1 MKKLLFFAVS
11 LFFPSLLFSQV
22 TPEAFL
28 ANIPSLPNNVCNDDQ
43 DEKDAF
49 IKKLYDLEAEIEA
62 VINPKKQIVEDAY
75 QNSKVDVEKNI
86 AKEYNLSGADMQ
98 KLKQIQNIKDKK
110 QKKEE
115 QKKIADKILQDKTN
129 ISMEEIEKLKK
140 MSKEGKKAWV
150 EAYSTEQMAT
160 MEGKTDSINAFN
172 QKNMDKYNL
181 AQEQSKLMNQVD
193 AVNKM
198 FANKIKELNEEDSVA
213 TIAFLVERDTIMA
226 HLGDYY
232 AEEYERAIEK
242 IRELEKQYC
251 ETMTPQYFDILND
264 QTNKIKTL
272 LPTFYKLEKV
282 NAELSQATLNVQN
295 KDFYSEGLMGLET
308 VKGHITLLT
317 TAFKYAHYSF
327 PKSMPE

>member
-11 LFFPSLLFSQV
+11 LFLPSLVFSQV

-28 ANIPSLPNNVCNDDQ
+28 AKIPSLPNNVCNDDQ

-49 IKKLYDLEAEIEA
+49 IKKLYDLEQEMEA
-62 VINPKKQIVEDAY
+62 VINSKKQIVEDAY

-98 KLKQIQNIKDKK
+98 QLKQIQNIKDKD
-110 QKKEE
+110 QKKKE

-160 MEGKTDSINAFN
+160 MEGKTDSINAVN
-172 QKNMDKYNL
+172 QKNMDQYNL

-198 FANKIKELNEEDSVA
+198 FANKIKELNEADSVA
-213 TIAFLVERDTIMA
+213 TRAFLVERDTIWA

-251 ETMTPQYFDILND
+251 ETMTPKYFDILNG

-272 LPTFYKLEKV
+272 LPILYKLEKV
-282 NAELSQATLNVQN
+282 NAELSQTTLNVKN
-295 KDFYSEGLMGLET
+295 KDFYSEGLMGLEA
-308 VKGHITLLT
+308 VKDQITLLT
-317 TAFKYAHYSF
+317 TAFKYAHYTF
-327 PKSMPE
+327 PKTMPE

>member
-11 LFFPSLLFSQV
+11 LFLPSLVFSQV

-28 ANIPSLPNNVCNDDQ
+28 AKIPSLPNNVCNDDQ

-49 IKKLYDLEAEIEA
+49 IKKLYDLEQEMEA
-62 VINPKKQIVEDAY
+62 VINSKKQIVEDAY

-98 KLKQIQNIKDKK
+98 QLKQIQNIKDKD
-110 QKKEE
+110 QKKKE

-160 MEGKTDSINAFN
+160 MEGKTDSINAVN
-172 QKNMDKYNL
+172 QKNMDQYNL

-198 FANKIKELNEEDSVA
+198 FANKIKELNEADSVA
-213 TIAFLVERDTIMA
+213 TRAFLVERDTIWA

-251 ETMTPQYFDILND
+251 ETMTPKYFDILNG

-272 LPTFYKLEKV
+272 LPILYKLEKV
-282 NAELSQATLNVQN
+282 NAELSQTTLNVKN
-295 KDFYSEGLMGLET
+295 KDFYSEGLMGLEA
-308 VKGHITLLT
+308 VKDQITLLT
-317 TAFKYAHYSF
+317 TAFKYAHYTFS
-327 PKSMPE
+327 KTMPE

>member
-1 MKKLLFFAVS
+1 MS
-11 LFFPSLLFSQV
+11 
-22 TPEAFL
+22 
-28 ANIPSLPNNVCNDDQ
+28 VCNDGQ

-62 VINPKKQIVEDAY
+62 VINPKKQIVENAY
-75 QNSKVDVEKNI
+75 RNSKGDVEKNI

-98 KLKQIQNIKDKK
+98 KLKQIQNIKDKN

-115 QKKIADKILQDKTN
+115 QKKIADKILQDKAN

-160 MEGKTDSINAFN
+160 MEGKTDSIKAVN
-172 QKNMDKYNL
+172 QKNMDQYNL

-198 FANKIKELNEEDSVA
+198 FANKIKELNEADSVA
-213 TIAFLVERDTIMA
+213 TRAFLVERDTIMA
-226 HLGDYY
+226 HMGDHY
-232 AEEYERAIEK
+232 AEEHERDIEK

-251 ETMTPQYFDILND
+251 ETMTPKYFDILNG

-282 NAELSQATLNVQN
+282 NAELSQAMLNIQN
-295 KDFYSEGLMGLET
+295 KDFYSEGLMGLEA
-308 VKGHITLLT
+308 VKGQITLLT

-327 PKSMPE
+327 PKIMPE